1 MLISRDDPRFW
12 DVRTRE
18 RRIRRGEISL
28 REVEE
33 YLQSLPDVSD
43 KATISVPLEE
53 PDERARERRPQ
64 KPIIRATPP
73 PPPAEPKEGLPA
85 REDPDEEGDEDID
98 DTPSGA

>member
-28 REVEE
+28 QEVEE
-33 YLQSLPDVSD
+33 YLKALPDVSA

-64 KPIIRATPP
+64 HPIIRATPP
-73 PPPAEPKEGLPA
+73 PPAAQEVDDFPAE
-85 REDPDEEGDEDID
+85 EDLDEEGDEDID
-98 DTPSGA
+98 DNTSIA